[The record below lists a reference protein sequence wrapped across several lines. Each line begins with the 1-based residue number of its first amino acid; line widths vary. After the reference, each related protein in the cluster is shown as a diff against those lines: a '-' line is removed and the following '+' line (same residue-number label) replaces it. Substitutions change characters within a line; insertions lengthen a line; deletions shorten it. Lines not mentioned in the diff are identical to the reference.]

1 MARQLPAQD
10 AVPQYRVSLLGPFA
24 VYRDGVPLDTGTWQ
38 RNVSALMKLLAT
50 APQWRRSRDEVIE
63 ILWPDASSEA
73 GASNL
78 RSQLHLLRRGLG
90 GGDPSP
96 VLYQRGWLELNR
108 AFAWE
113 IDLSHYI
120 LKALSRCGVVWDLQT
135 PPARAYEV
143 SCHRGL
149 AAQLAVDEE

>member
-113 IDLSHYI
+113 IDLSQFEELLRH
-120 LKALSRCGVVWDLQT
+120 AESDL
-135 PPARAYEV
+135 PV
-143 SCHRGL
+143 
-149 AAQLAVDEE
+149 